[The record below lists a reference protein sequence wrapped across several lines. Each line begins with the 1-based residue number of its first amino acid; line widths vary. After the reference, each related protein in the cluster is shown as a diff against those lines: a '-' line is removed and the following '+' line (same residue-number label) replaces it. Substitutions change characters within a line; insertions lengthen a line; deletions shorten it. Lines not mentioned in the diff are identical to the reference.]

1 MVYVVSGIEAKW
13 SNLTALKS
21 SLQPHAAALSF
32 RTRKLKHL
40 TAQFAD
46 ESVEYT
52 IKGISI
58 QYELLE
64 CAIKGKSINMNSEY
78 SNSEPIKLSKSSY
91 IILCH
96 KIIYNI
102 IYFIYF
108 ILHYITLHY
117 IT

>member
-1 MVYVVSGIEAKW
+1 MVYVVSGVEAKW

-21 SLQPHAAALSF
+21 SLQPHAAALSYHMQ
-32 RTRKLKHL
+32 KLKHL

-64 CAIKGKSINMNSEY
+64 CAIKANQCNMNSEY

-91 IILCH
+91 TILCH
-96 KIIYNI
+96 KIINRYSMTARRI
-102 IYFIYF
+102 
-108 ILHYITLHY
+108 
-117 IT
+117 